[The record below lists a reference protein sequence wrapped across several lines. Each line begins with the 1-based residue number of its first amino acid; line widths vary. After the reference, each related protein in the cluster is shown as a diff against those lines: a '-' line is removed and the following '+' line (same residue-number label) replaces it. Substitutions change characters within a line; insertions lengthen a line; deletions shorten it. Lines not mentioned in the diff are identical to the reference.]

1 VGFDGSRRL
10 FGPSPWL
17 DGPGVVLEGQCPP
30 ADAEALVAAWA
41 TTVRRVAGAL
51 GWPPPDPQTQV
62 RGGHCTLAFTPP
74 PTALLTGT
82 ELNEWAW
89 EAALAAAGHPLPPP
103 HFAPGDLP
111 REATG
116 ALRALRARAALEARA
131 PLPEVAIAPRS
142 DQRVALVTGSNGK
155 TTTTRLLA
163 AMTRAAGSDTGW
175 SCTDGVFRNDT
186 RLERGDWSGPGG
198 AQRVVRDPGVTCAIL
213 ETARGG
219 ILRRG
224 LGIIGAQV
232 AVVTNVQADHF
243 GEYGVTTLA
252 DLAAVK
258 LTVTKG
264 LARGGVL
271 VRNAEDPSLRAFTPP
286 HDIASAWFG
295 EHAATIPDT
304 ARAAWAADGH
314 LLVREG
320 GMIHD
325 FGDLRA
331 MPLTAG
337 GAARYNVANLLAAAV
352 AGTVLGVPIATIRET
367 CHTFGRDPADNA
379 GRLALYRLDG
389 MELLLDYAH
398 NPDGLAGLLSVARSR
413 QPARLLL
420 LLGQAGNRDDAAL
433 TALAQAAWG
442 GQPDCVILK
451 DLEGYQRG
459 RAVGEVANTL
469 AAALQAAGMRADQLR
484 VVLDEA
490 EAVAA
495 AIAWGQPGDLLVLP
509 VHALDARDRVAA
521 LLASRGAAPIPWEPQ
536 AG

>member
-1 VGFDGSRRL
+1 M
-10 FGPSPWL
+10 
-17 DGPGVVLEGQCPP
+17 LEGHAPAP
-30 ADAEALVAAWA
+30 AADALVLAWA
-41 TTVRRVAGAL
+41 ATVTRLAAAL
-51 GWPPPDPQTQV
+51 GWPAPAPRARV

-74 PTALLTGT
+74 PDALLSGT

-89 EAALAAAGHPLPPP
+89 EDTLAGAGYPLPPP
-103 HFAPGDLP
+103 RFAPGDLP
-111 REATG
+111 RDPAG
-116 ALRALRARAALEARA
+116 ALRELRARAALETRA
-131 PLPEVAIAPRS
+131 PLPELAIVPS
-142 DQRVALVTGSNGK
+142 PDQRVALVTGSNGK
-155 TTTTRLLA
+155 TTTTRLVA
-163 AMTRAAGSDTGW
+163 AMTRAAGCSTAW
-175 SCTDGVFRNDT
+175 SCTDGVFHDGD

-198 AQRVVRDPGVTCAIL
+198 AQRVVREAGVACAIL

-224 LGIIGAQV
+224 LGVTGAQV

-243 GEYGVTTLA
+243 GEYGVATLA

-264 LARGGVL
+264 LAPGGVL
-271 VRNAEDPSLRAFTPP
+271 VRNADDPSLRAFAPP
-286 HDIASAWFG
+286 HDIACAWFG
-295 EHAATIPDT
+295 EHVATIPDT
-304 ARAAWAADGH
+304 ARAAWVGDGH
-314 LLVREG
+314 LLLREG
-320 GMIHD
+320 GTIHD
-325 FGDLRA
+325 LGDLRA

-352 AGTVLGVPIATIRET
+352 TAVALGVPVEVIRTT
-367 CHTFGRDPADNA
+367 CAAFGRDPADNP

-413 QPARLLL
+413 RPKRLLL
-420 LLGQAGNRDDAAL
+420 LLGQAGNRDDEAL

-442 GQPDCVILK
+442 GDPDLVILK

-459 RAVGEVANTL
+459 RGAGEVAETL
-469 AAALQAAGMRADQLR
+469 AAALRAAGMRADQLH

-495 AIAWGQPGDLLVLP
+495 AIAWGGPGDLLVLP

-521 LLASRGAAPIPWEPQ
+521 LLASRGAAPITWDAQE